1 VTDPN
6 RAAER
11 LDYEDE
17 LYKAGWSDPAWEDPT
32 HPAWAMKLRAERAE
46 AEVTALREEAKGWQA
61 EWTKVVKRERA
72 LRMAVLAA
80 RPLVDD
86 DEWHIEAEKALA

>member
-1 VTDPN
+1 VSAEPN
-6 RAAER
+6 RTAER

-46 AEVTALREEAKGWQA
+46 AEVMTLREELRRIADDPA
-61 EWTKVVKRERA
+61 RALSLRERG
-72 LRMAVLAA
+72 VV
-80 RPLVDD
+80 P
-86 DEWHIEAEKALA
+86 